1 MTAPRFYCPDPIS
14 GTNTL
19 VLPASVTHH
28 IRVRRLAAGCDIV
41 LFDGQGGE
49 IAGVLDFDGKTAQV
63 RLGDRNPREAELTGA
78 LTLIQGLPSG
88 DKMDWIIEKA
98 VELGVQRLVPIA
110 AQRSVLKLTGDRLA
124 KRLLHWQGI
133 VISASEQCGRNRLM
147 QILPPQN
154 MEQALTNKDLGLVL
168 LCDPAAEDDL
178 SATLLKQ
185 QATVHA
191 GVSFLIGP
199 EGGWSNEEI
208 QSTRQSKV
216 SSVRFGQRVLRSETA
231 GLALAA
237 ATTALLGW

>member
-1 MTAPRFYCPDPIS
+1 
-14 GTNTL
+14 
-19 VLPASVTHH
+19 
-28 IRVRRLAAGCDIV
+28 
-41 LFDGQGGE
+41 
-49 IAGVLDFDGKTAQV
+49 VLDFDGKTAQV
-63 RLGDRNPREAELTGA
+63 RLGDRNPREAELAGP

-98 VELGVQRLVPIA
+98 VELGVQRLIPIA
-110 AQRSVLKLTGDRLA
+110 AQRSVLKLTGDRLD

-154 MEQALTNKDLGLVL
+154 LEQALTIKDLGLVL
-168 LCDPAAEDDL
+168 LCDPAAEEDL

-185 QATVHA
+185 QAAVHA
-191 GVSFLIGP
+191 SVSFLIGP
-199 EGGWSNEEI
+199 EGGWSNEEL
-208 QSTRQSKV
+208 QTTRQSKV

-231 GLALAA
+231 GLALVA

>member
-14 GTNTL
+14 GNQTL
-19 VLPASVTHH
+19 ALPASVAHH

-49 IAGVLDFDGKTAQV
+49 ISGVLDFDGKTAQA
-63 RLGDRNPREAELTGA
+63 RLADRNPREAELGGA

-98 VELGVQRLVPIA
+98 VELGVQRLIPITA
-110 AQRSVLKLTGDRLA
+110 RRSVLKLSGDRLA
-124 KRLLHWQGI
+124 KRLVHWQGI

-147 QILPPQN
+147 QVLPPQDL
-154 MEQALTNKDLGLVL
+154 EQTLTNQSLGLML
-168 LCDPAAEDDL
+168 LCDPAAKDDL

-185 QATVHA
+185 RAAASA

-199 EGGWSNEEI
+199 EGGWSNEEL
-208 QSTRQSKV
+208 QTSRQAKV

-231 GLALAA
+231 GLALVA

>member
-14 GTNTL
+14 GNKTL
-19 VLPASVTHH
+19 TLPPSVAHH
-28 IRVRRLAAGCDIV
+28 IRVRRLVAGCDIV

-49 IAGVLDFDGKTAQV
+49 ITGVLDFDGKTAQA
-63 RLGDRNPREAELTGA
+63 RLGDRNQREAELRGV

-98 VELGVQRLVPIA
+98 VELGVQRLIPIA
-110 AQRSVLKLTGDRLA
+110 AQRSVLKLTGDRLD

-154 MEQALTNKDLGLVL
+154 LEQALTNKDLGLVL
-168 LCDPAAEDDL
+168 LCDPAAENDL

-185 QATVHA
+185 QAAVHA

-199 EGGWSNEEI
+199 EGGWSNEEL
-208 QSTRQSKV
+208 QTTRQSKV

-231 GLALAA
+231 GLALVA

>member
-1 MTAPRFYCPDPIS
+1 M
-14 GTNTL
+14 
-19 VLPASVTHH
+19 
-28 IRVRRLAAGCDIV
+28 
-41 LFDGQGGE
+41 
-49 IAGVLDFDGKTAQV
+49 LDFDGKTAQA
-63 RLGDRNPREAELTGA
+63 RLGDRNQREAELRGV

-98 VELGVQRLVPIA
+98 VELGVQRLIPIA
-110 AQRSVLKLTGDRLA
+110 AQRSVLKLTGDRLD

-154 MEQALTNKDLGLVL
+154 LEQALTIKGLGLVL
-168 LCDPAAEDDL
+168 LCDPAAENDL

-185 QATVHA
+185 QAAVHA
-191 GVSFLIGP
+191 SVSFLIGP
-199 EGGWSNEEI
+199 EGGWSNEEL
-208 QSTRQSKV
+208 QTTRQSKV

-231 GLALAA
+231 GLALVA

>member
-1 MTAPRFYCPDPIS
+1 
-14 GTNTL
+14 
-19 VLPASVTHH
+19 
-28 IRVRRLAAGCDIV
+28 
-41 LFDGQGGE
+41 
-49 IAGVLDFDGKTAQV
+49 VLDFDGKTAQV
-63 RLGDRNPREAELTGA
+63 RLGDRNPREAELAGP

-88 DKMDWIIEKA
+88 DKMDWVIEKA
-98 VELGVQRLVPIA
+98 VELGVQRLIPIA

-147 QILPPQN
+147 HILPPQN
-154 MEQALTNKDLGLVL
+154 LEQALTNKALGVVL

-208 QSTRQSKV
+208 QTTRQSEV

>member
-1 MTAPRFYCPDPIS
+1 
-14 GTNTL
+14 
-19 VLPASVTHH
+19 
-28 IRVRRLAAGCDIV
+28 V

-49 IAGVLDFDGKTAQV
+49 ITGVLDFDGKTAQA
-63 RLGDRNPREAELTGA
+63 RLGDRNPREAELAGA

-88 DKMDWIIEKA
+88 DKMDWVIEKA
-98 VELGVQRLVPIA
+98 VELGVQRLIPIA

-147 QILPPQN
+147 QVLPPQSL
-154 MEQALTNKDLGLVL
+154 EQTLTNNDLGLVL
-168 LCDPAAEDDL
+168 LCDPAAEEDL

-185 QATVHA
+185 QTAVQA

-199 EGGWSNEEI
+199 EGGWSTEEL
-208 QSTRQSKV
+208 QTTRQSKV
-216 SSVRFGQRVLRSETA
+216 GSVRFGPRVLRSETA